1 VRGREGYA
9 RNGRSESRFPCI
21 THGNVKFSVVA
32 EIKTPDAHLLRGD
45 KPIRSGAWSFS
56 KELTDAV
63 AVLQAYADQWDV
75 DGARSRKNQPKLQG
89 IHTLPPKG
97 IIVIGSLSE
106 FKDENG
112 IDVLGKCRTFE
123 RFRRSLG
130 NLEVMPFDELRER
143 AAYIVEQ
150 QPVQGRLAHT
160 LRLRQN
166 VRPGSAGLFIPIAA
180 RGTETWSPILVSV
193 PS

>member
-1 VRGREGYA
+1 MEFLKGVDRR
-9 RNGRSESRFPCI
+9 
-21 THGNVKFSVVA
+21 
-32 EIKTPDAHLLRGD
+32 
-45 KPIRSGAWSFS
+45 RSGATG
-56 KELTDAV
+56 LC
-63 AVLQAYADQWDV
+63 
-75 DGARSRKNQPKLQG
+75 RSVGRGRGQEQEESAQIAGHSHSAPQG
-89 IHTLPPKG
+89 HF
-97 IIVIGSLSE
+97 VIGSLSE